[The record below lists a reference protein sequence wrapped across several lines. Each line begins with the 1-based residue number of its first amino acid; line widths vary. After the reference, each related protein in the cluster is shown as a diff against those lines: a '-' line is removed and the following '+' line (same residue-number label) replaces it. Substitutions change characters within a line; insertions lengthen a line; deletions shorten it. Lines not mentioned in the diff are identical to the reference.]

1 MRGMSETMRDYE
13 LVYIAN
19 SQLDDEALATLN
31 QRVSGWI
38 TAANGTVNEPNV
50 WGRRNLAYAINKQS
64 EGIYVQLNFQLVPSA
79 SRELDRNLR
88 LEESILRH
96 LVIRLGED

>member
-1 MRGMSETMRDYE
+1 MFETTRNYE
-13 LVYIAN
+13 LVFIAN
-19 SQLDDEALATLN
+19 AQLDDEAVATLI

-38 TAANGTVNEPNV
+38 TAANGTVSEPNV
-50 WGRRNLAYAINKQS
+50 WGRRNLAYAIKKQS
-64 EGIYVQLNFQLVPSA
+64 EGIYVQLNFQVLHSA

-96 LVIRLGED
+96 MVIRLDAD